1 MFKDAAPKVFLP
13 LLWDLLKDTSWGSI
27 WVTKGQME
35 PGNEKS
41 TWGCDVGHPQE
52 GRPWLRQSRTDLIW
66 DYRRGDSGWS
76 GSLHAVAKCI
86 MRGQRRAK
94 GGEKMDEPRMK
105 TLLTNQSTRASVLAR
120 GGGEWRTEQHH
131 LHREARGTSTSHVT
145 GAGEEK
151 WSIRATW
158 KWGFLKQHILL
169 MFWFLNYGNMLPLRK
184 QQAIN
189 SKANGGCHLP
199 QPWRLT
205 ATPALSPATAVDLH
219 PAVCITAVRG
229 ESRHRG
235 HRLRLQLRKWNSCFW
250 ERWGRCFQLMDM
262 WSVTLFP
269 MNIAGLRT
277 CGTMCAHRNQ
287 TQGPAHRGS
296 LGIPFYVRLCT
307 RKISRI
313 PKPSPSNA
321 SMPWLP

>member
-1 MFKDAAPKVFLP
+1 MGMWRRTPARRQTVAQAVQNGP
-13 LLWDLLKDTSWGSI
+13 DLRLQK
-27 WVTKGQME
+27 
-35 PGNEKS
+35 
-41 TWGCDVGHPQE
+41 
-52 GRPWLRQSRTDLIW
+52 
-66 DYRRGDSGWS
+66 
-76 GSLHAVAKCI
+76 
-86 MRGQRRAK
+86 RGQWMKRIPACCSQMHYERAAQSQRRREDGWAENEDPINK
-94 GGEKMDEPRMK
+94 PKHK
-105 TLLTNQSTRASVLAR
+105 CFCVSK

-131 LHREARGTSTSHVT
+131 LHREARDTSTSHVT

-169 MFWFLNYGNMLPLRK
+169 MLWFLNYGNMLPLRK

-189 SKANGGCHLP
+189 SKANGGCHFP

-219 PAVCITAVRG
+219 LAVCITAVRG

-277 CGTMCAHRNQ
+277 CGMMCAHRNQ

-313 PKPSPSNA
+313 SKPSPSNA